1 LLLAGLVMSSDSN
14 NQLLVPRILI
24 ANDQEWTARSLESI
38 LAAEGYEVIRA
49 FTGAQAWERAL
60 DTRPDLIILDTQ
72 LPDISGPDVCRRLR
86 SHPAVGWSVP
96 VIITTAG
103 SNGRNRVADAMEAGA
118 WDFATQPFDGP
129 ILLARI
135 RTFLQSK
142 AAYDASRADATL
154 DSATGLY
161 NRRGLSLRVSEL
173 WADAR
178 RRREPI
184 TCLVISAH
192 PPELVEALEAA
203 EETALSVAQAL
214 KVSVRSSDAVAR
226 LSPLD
231 FAVMAP
237 NLDRDTALRVLDRF
251 QRHFGASHAD
261 ASVPMRTGIATLD
274 ADEVLDADQLLRR
287 ATTAVE
293 WAASDRVA
301 TISD

>member
-1 LLLAGLVMSSDSN
+1 MSSDSN
-14 NQLLVPRILI
+14 NLPSVPRILI

-49 FTGAQAWERAL
+49 FTGHQALERAL

-72 LPDISGPDVCRRLR
+72 LPDISGPDVCRQLR
-86 SHPAVGWSVP
+86 ANPIVGWSVP
-96 VIITTAG
+96 IILTTAG
-103 SNGRNRVADAMEAGA
+103 SNGRTRVLEAMEAGA

-129 ILLARI
+129 LLLARI

-161 NRRGLSLRVSEL
+161 NRRGLAIRLSEL

-184 TCLVISAH
+184 TCLVISAQ
-192 PPELVEALEAA
+192 PPEIVEALEVA

-214 KVSVRSSDAVAR
+214 RTAVRASDAVAR

-231 FAVMAP
+231 FAIMAP
-237 NLDRDTALRVLDRF
+237 SLDRDTALRVLDRF
-251 QRHFGASHAD
+251 QRHLAAAHSDGCI
-261 ASVPMRTGIATLD
+261 PLRTGITTLEPSDDLD
-274 ADEVLDADQLLRR
+274 AEQLLRR
-287 ATTAVE
+287 ATTAVD
-293 WAASDRVA
+293 WLAVDPTV
-301 TISD
+301 TVGD

>member
-1 LLLAGLVMSSDSN
+1 MSSDSN
-14 NQLLVPRILI
+14 NQLTVPRILI

-38 LAAEGYEVIRA
+38 LAAEGYEVLRA
-49 FTGAQAWERAL
+49 FTGGQAVERAL
-60 DTRPDLIILDTQ
+60 DSRPDLIILDTQ
-72 LPDISGPDVCRRLR
+72 LPDISGPEVCRQLR
-86 SHPAVGWSVP
+86 NHPAVGWSVP

-103 SNGRNRVADAMEAGA
+103 SNGRNRVAEAMEAGA

-161 NRRGLSLRVSEL
+161 NRRGLSLRLHEV

-192 PPELVEALEAA
+192 PPEVVEALASA
-203 EETALSVAQAL
+203 EETALSVAHAL
-214 KVSVRSSDAVAR
+214 KSSVRTSDVVAR

-237 NLDRDTALRVLDRF
+237 CLDRDTALRVLDRF
-251 QRHFGASHAD
+251 QRHLGATHGDGSLP
-261 ASVPMRTGIATLD
+261 VRTGIATLEG
-274 ADEVLDADQLLRR
+274 DEGLDAEQLLRR
-287 ATTAVE
+287 ATTAVD
-293 WAASDRVA
+293 WASSEGVAAVSD
-301 TISD
+301 